1 MKAGTI
7 NGTNE
12 KIITASM
19 VLSRQLLSVFMV
31 TYLPTILMNVINQ
44 SINYITSDNK
54 DKNDPLAS
62 RLKLILSLRLY

>member
-44 SINYITSDNK
+44 SINYITSENK
-54 DKNDPLAS
+54 DKNDPFAS
-62 RLKLILSLRLY
+62 RLKLKLSLRLY